1 MENFYYAAS
10 YKLTTLFDFI
20 RCFDHLH
27 THTHTHD
34 DWYPTLP
41 IDIFW
46 FDQFDNYTQF
56 SILSPTISHIF
67 LHQLWIYLQSLA
79 LLWKFSF
86 TPSMIRY
93 ILNSKHCIYV
103 EYSRSFVWKL
113 FLKDFLHLF
122 ICRKSHFSQFH
133 GFLWDPN
140 GFIHL
145 ISWKSVRKNARNW
158 II

>member
-27 THTHTHD
+27 THTHTRE

-46 FDQFDNYTQF
+46 FDRFDNYTHF

-79 LLWKFSF
+79 LQWKFSF

-93 ILNSKHCIYV
+93 TSVFWIRSIAFALNSLEVSFENFFSRIFFIYLFV
-103 EYSRSFVWKL
+103 E
-113 FLKDFLHLF
+113 
-122 ICRKSHFSQFH
+122 
-133 GFLWDPN
+133 N
-140 GFIHL
+140 L
-145 ISWKSVRKNARNW
+145 ISVNFTDFYEIRMDLY
-158 II
+158 I